1 MTTVFIS
8 YSRDNLE
15 KVKTLVHD
23 LGILGH
29 EPWFDQELAG
39 GQSWWDH
46 ITSKIRESELFVYV
60 LSLESLDSHAC
71 KSEFMYAKQLGK
83 NILPVL
89 VDQRVDIK
97 LLPPGLAQIHFV
109 DYRTED
115 KAALGALARAI
126 ATLPIAP
133 AMPDPLPE
141 PPPVPVSYLSDL
153 IEQINTME
161 QLSFQDQTGIFLNLK
176 RGLSDPKDKE
186 RIVTLLKKL
195 RSRKDL
201 FAAVAEEID
210 VLLRESFST
219 TNDTENITS
228 SKKDRKISDAG
239 TETKKS
245 TNEDDFVTKY
255 LYSLGYFLGRRF
267 SSKQLDEATKFENN
281 VMIVTGCFFIYLWGW
296 LFYVLNGYHRVE
308 NTFFSV
314 LLPLLSIA
322 CLLCG
327 IVINSKIVHFSRLT
341 EFTPGVI
348 YACFSLSSFVI
359 WLFFL
364 GDSMSIFLT
373 SLSSIVLFASSVV
386 VLKLYR
392 DRFFQK

>member
-126 ATLPIAP
+126 ATLPIAS

-141 PPPVPVSYLSDL
+141 PPSVPVSYLSDL
-153 IEQINTME
+153 IEQIDTME

-186 RIVTLLKKL
+186 RIIALLKKL

-245 TNEDDFVTKY
+245 TNENDFVTKY

-296 LFYVLNGYHRVE
+296 FLNDHRVE
-308 NTFFSV
+308 SFSV
-314 LLPLLSIA
+314 LLLLSIA

-327 IVINSKIVHFSRLT
+327 IVVSSKIVHFSRLT

-364 GDSMSIFLT
+364 GNSMSIFLT
-373 SLSSIVLFASSVV
+373 LLSSIMFFVSSVV

>member
-46 ITSKIRESELFVYV
+46 ITSKILESELFVYV

-97 LLPPGLAQIHFV
+97 LLPPGLAKIHFV

-126 ATLPIAP
+126 ATLPIAS

-153 IEQINTME
+153 IEQINTMN
-161 QLSFQDQTGIFLNLK
+161 QLSFKDQTGIFLNLK

-186 RIVTLLKKL
+186 RIVALLKKL

-210 VLLRESFST
+210 ALLHESDKTSFGKEQAT
-219 TNDTENITS
+219 DKATNNDFKVTDKGIN
-228 SKKDRKISDAG
+228 KPL
-239 TETKKS
+239 KKS
-245 TNEDDFVTKY
+245 NSIGFNLLISILGLFGFNSARLNE
-255 LYSLGYFLGRRF
+255 S
-267 SSKQLDEATKFENN
+267 
-281 VMIVTGCFFIYLWGW
+281 TGIEQKIMLVQICFF
-296 LFYVLNGYHRVE
+296 
-308 NTFFSV
+308 
-314 LLPLLSIA
+314 
-322 CLLCG
+322 
-327 IVINSKIVHFSRLT
+327 VIF
-341 EFTPGVI
+341 
-348 YACFSLSSFVI
+348 LSSFLIPFV
-359 WLFFL
+359 LEK
-364 GDSMSIFLT
+364 SIFLDYFLVAT
-373 SLSSIVLFASSVV
+373 ILVAIL
-386 VLKLYR
+386 
-392 DRFFQK
+392 